1 MYGAMIGDIVGSIY
15 EFDNIKTKEFPLF
28 SSGCEFTDD
37 TVMTVAVARALMES
51 LEEQKPCIPLFTVQ
65 MQEMGLD
72 WPGRGYG
79 CRFLRW
85 LWERD
90 PQPYNSLGNGS
101 AMRAS
106 PCGLIAV
113 TLEEALALA
122 EASAVVTHN
131 HPEGIK
137 GAQATAAA
145 VYLAKNG
152 SSRAEIRD
160 YIQSNFY
167 PLEQTLDEI
176 RPGYTFNETCQETV
190 PQAIQAFLESESFED
205 ALRCAISLG
214 GDSDTLAAI
223 TCSIAWA
230 FYHPWGQA
238 LPADMARIQA
248 QTDAFLPRQFRDTIR
263 DFEQLCLRRRE
274 TFKREGHCAPI
285 PL

>member
-1 MYGAMIGDIVGSIY
+1 MYGAIIGDIVGSIY
-15 EFDNIKTKEFPLF
+15 EFDNIKTKDFPLF
-28 SSGCEFTDD
+28 SSDCEFTDD

-51 LEEQKPCIPLFTVQ
+51 LEAQKPCIPLFTAQ

-85 LWERD
+85 LWERE
-90 PQPYNSLGNGS
+90 PHPYTSLGNGS

-113 TLEEALALA
+113 SLEEALALA

-160 YIQSNFY
+160 FIQSNFY

-176 RPGYTFNETCQETV
+176 RPGYVFNETCQETV

-223 TCSIAWA
+223 TCSIAGA
-230 FYHPWGQA
+230 FYHPWVQA
-238 LPADMARIQA
+238 LPSDMALIQA
-248 QTDAFLPRQFRDTIR
+248 QADTFLPRQFRDTIR

-274 TFKREGHCAPI
+274 AFNREGRCAPI